1 MSIKNHV
8 PNAITC
14 LNLFSGCIAVVMAF
28 RGLFFYAL
36 LFVILA
42 AVFDFFDGFAARLLH
57 ASSPIGKELDSLAD
71 MVSFGVAPSV
81 VVFTQLSW
89 LDGAGKFLPFGA
101 FLIAVFSALRLAKF
115 NVDDRQTTSF
125 IGLATPANA
134 LFFMGLFAIVDPLTP
149 VASYLEP
156 HRGLIHPILFQPAV
170 VMLLVVFFSCLL
182 VSEIPMF
189 SLKFKNL
196 HYKDNALRYIF
207 LAGCIILII
216 WMKTF
221 GLALCILWYILLCLL
236 HLILKKS

>member
-170 VMLLVVFFSCLL
+170 VLLLVVFFSCLL

-189 SLKFKNL
+189 SLKFKSFRWE
-196 HYKDNALRYIF
+196 DNRVRFIF
-207 LAGCIILII
+207 LGLSLILLVTLQFVALPFIIL
-216 WMKTF
+216 
-221 GLALCILWYILLCLL
+221 LYLLSSVFDSY
-236 HLILKKS
+236 KF

>member
-115 NVDDRQTTSF
+115 NIDDRQTTSF

-189 SLKFKNL
+189 SLKFKSFRWE
-196 HYKDNALRYIF
+196 DNRVRFIF
-207 LAGCIILII
+207 LGLSLILLVTLQFVALPFIIL
-216 WMKTF
+216 
-221 GLALCILWYILLCLL
+221 LYLLSSVFDSY
-236 HLILKKS
+236 KF

>member
-216 WMKTF
+216 WMKSF
-221 GLALCILWYILLCLL
+221 GFALSILWYILLCLL

>member
-134 LFFMGLFAIVDPLTP
+134 LFFMGLFVIVDPLTP

-189 SLKFKNL
+189 SLKFKSFRWE
-196 HYKDNALRYIF
+196 DNRVRFIF
-207 LAGCIILII
+207 LGLSLILLVTLQFVALPFIIL
-216 WMKTF
+216 
-221 GLALCILWYILLCLL
+221 LYLLSSVFDSY
-236 HLILKKS
+236 KF

>member
-189 SLKFKNL
+189 SLKFKSFRWE
-196 HYKDNALRYIF
+196 DNRVRFIF
-207 LAGCIILII
+207 LGLSLILLVTLQFVALSFIIL
-216 WMKTF
+216 
-221 GLALCILWYILLCLL
+221 LYLLSSVFDSY
-236 HLILKKS
+236 KF

>member
-14 LNLFSGCIAVVMAF
+14 LNLFSGCVAVVMAF

-189 SLKFKNL
+189 SLKFKSFRWE
-196 HYKDNALRYIF
+196 DNRVRFIF
-207 LAGCIILII
+207 LGLSLILLVTLQFVALPFIIL
-216 WMKTF
+216 
-221 GLALCILWYILLCLL
+221 LYLLSSVFDSY
-236 HLILKKS
+236 KF

>member
-14 LNLFSGCIAVVMAF
+14 LNLFSGCVAVVMAF

-36 LFVILA
+36 LFVFLA

-189 SLKFKNL
+189 SLKFKSFRWE
-196 HYKDNALRYIF
+196 DNRVRFIF
-207 LAGCIILII
+207 LGLSLILLVTLQFVALPFIIL
-216 WMKTF
+216 
-221 GLALCILWYILLCLL
+221 LYLLSSVFDSY
-236 HLILKKS
+236 KF

>member
-42 AVFDFFDGFAARLLH
+42 AVFDFFDGFVARLLH

-189 SLKFKNL
+189 SLKFKSFRWE
-196 HYKDNALRYIF
+196 DNRVRFIF
-207 LAGCIILII
+207 LGLSLILLVTLQFVALPFIIL
-216 WMKTF
+216 
-221 GLALCILWYILLCLL
+221 LYLLLSVFDSY
-236 HLILKKS
+236 KF

>member
-89 LDGAGKFLPFGA
+89 LDDAGKFLPFGA

-115 NVDDRQTTSF
+115 NIDDRQTTSF

-189 SLKFKNL
+189 SLKFKSFRWE
-196 HYKDNALRYIF
+196 DNRVRFIF
-207 LAGCIILII
+207 LGLSLILLVTLQFVALPFIIL
-216 WMKTF
+216 
-221 GLALCILWYILLCLL
+221 LYLLSSVFDSY
-236 HLILKKS
+236 KF

>member
-115 NVDDRQTTSF
+115 NVDDRQTSSF

-189 SLKFKNL
+189 SLKFKSFRWE
-196 HYKDNALRYIF
+196 DNRVRFIF
-207 LAGCIILII
+207 LGLSLILLVTLQFVALPFIIL
-216 WMKTF
+216 
-221 GLALCILWYILLCLL
+221 LYLLSSVFDSY
-236 HLILKKS
+236 KF

>member
-189 SLKFKNL
+189 SLKFKSFRWE
-196 HYKDNALRYIF
+196 DNRVRFIF
-207 LAGCIILII
+207 LGLSLILLVTLQFVALSFIIL
-216 WMKTF
+216 
-221 GLALCILWYILLCLL
+221 LYLL
-236 HLILKKS
+236 SSVFDS

>member
-14 LNLFSGCIAVVMAF
+14 LNLLSGCIAVVMAF

-42 AVFDFFDGFAARLLH
+42 AVFDFFDGFAARLLR

-89 LDGAGKFLPFGA
+89 LDGVGEFLPFGA

-115 NVDDRQTTSF
+115 NVDDRQTSSF

-156 HRGLIHPILFQPAV
+156 HRGLIYPVLFQPAAIL
-170 VMLLVVFFSCLL
+170 LLVLFFSYLL

-189 SLKFKNL
+189 SLKFKSFRWE
-196 HYKDNALRYIF
+196 DNKVRFIF
-207 LAGCIILII
+207 L
-216 WMKTF
+216 
-221 GLALCILWYILLCLL
+221 GLSLILLIVLQFVALPFVILL
-236 HLILKKS
+236 YLLLSVFDSYKF

>member
-189 SLKFKNL
+189 SLKFKSFRWE
-196 HYKDNALRYIF
+196 DNRVRFIF
-207 LAGCIILII
+207 LGLSLILLVTLQFVALPFIIL
-216 WMKTF
+216 
-221 GLALCILWYILLCLL
+221 LYLLSSVFDSY
-236 HLILKKS
+236 KF

>member
-14 LNLFSGCIAVVMAF
+14 LNLFFGCIAVVMAF

-89 LDGAGKFLPFGA
+89 LDGAG
-101 FLIAVFSALRLAKF
+101 IC
-115 NVDDRQTTSF
+115 
-125 IGLATPANA
+125 
-134 LFFMGLFAIVDPLTP
+134 
-149 VASYLEP
+149 ASSIRRSY
-156 HRGLIHPILFQPAV
+156 A
-170 VMLLVVFFSCLL
+170 SC
-182 VSEIPMF
+182 
-189 SLKFKNL
+189 
-196 HYKDNALRYIF
+196 
-207 LAGCIILII
+207 
-216 WMKTF
+216 
-221 GLALCILWYILLCLL
+221 
-236 HLILKKS
+236 

>member
-14 LNLFSGCIAVVMAF
+14 LNPFSGCIAVVMAF

-189 SLKFKNL
+189 SLKFKSFRWE
-196 HYKDNALRYIF
+196 DNRVRFIF
-207 LAGCIILII
+207 LGLSLILLVTLQFVALPFIIL
-216 WMKTF
+216 
-221 GLALCILWYILLCLL
+221 LYLLSSVFDSY
-236 HLILKKS
+236 KF